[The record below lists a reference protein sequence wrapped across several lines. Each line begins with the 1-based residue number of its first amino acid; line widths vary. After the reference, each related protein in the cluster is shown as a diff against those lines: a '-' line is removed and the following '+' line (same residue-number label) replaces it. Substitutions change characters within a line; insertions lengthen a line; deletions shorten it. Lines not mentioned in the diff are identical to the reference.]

1 MQQLVETIFEHF
13 EEHWIKFVTAGLF
26 MGVGWFFGRRR
37 ARSEW
42 AKKEFLDRIN
52 VSLTSIDNGM
62 LRIRTII
69 EKSCRD
75 VFLNA
80 VAAEAINEAA
90 RKTTEGDPILPLVE
104 DDYWYYLNAVLN
116 EIAEKFAEGQIKRDL
131 GLPVEVGT
139 YLICLTCERAG
150 AVRTQKVRA
159 MVVRK
164 TLLTKLPT
172 ETPRFESPSHSTRWE
187 TLQFLAKSYRT
198 APHQFLEVELCL

>member
-1 MQQLVETIFEHF
+1 MEELIETLFEHL
-13 EEHWIKFVTAGLF
+13 EEHWVKFVTAGLF
-26 MGVGWFFGRRR
+26 MGVGWFFGKRR

-42 AKKEFLDRIN
+42 AKKEFLDRLN
-52 VSLTSIDNGM
+52 VSLTSIENGT

-69 EKSCRD
+69 EKSCQD
-75 VFLNA
+75 VFLNS
-80 VAAEAINEAA
+80 VAAEAINAAA
-90 RKTTEGDPILPLVE
+90 RKTTEENPILPLE
-104 DDYWYYLNAVLN
+104 NEDYWYYLNAVLN
-116 EIAEKFAEGQIKRDL
+116 EIAEKFAEGQLRRDL

-159 MVVRK
+159 MLVRK
-164 TLLTKLPT
+164 SLLSNLP
-172 ETPRFESPSHSTRWE
+172 EKTPGFESPTHSTRWD